1 MSSIANVPTCSNRIG
16 RGYPDVSAN
25 GQNVAIYYDGHF
37 SRVGGTSASAPIFSS
52 IINRIN
58 EERIA
63 IGKGPVGFI
72 NPTLY
77 AHPEVLNDVQNGTNL
92 GCVDGG
98 FPAVKGWVS
107 FKPPHSCSYVVV
119 MTVTDYRLRTL

>member
-1 MSSIANVPTCSNRIG
+1 M
-16 RGYPDVSAN
+16 
-25 GQNVAIYYDGHF
+25 YYEGSF
-37 SRVGGTSASAPIFSS
+37 TTAGGTSASAPIFSS
-52 IINRIN
+52 VINRIN

-77 AHPEVLNDVQNGTNL
+77 AHPEVLNDVYNGSNL

-98 FPAVKGWVS
+98 FAAVDGWVS
-107 FKPPHSCSYVVV
+107 AMHALFSCRQCH
-119 MTVTDYRLRTL
+119 MRG

>member
-1 MSSIANVPTCSNRIG
+1 M
-16 RGYPDVSAN
+16 
-25 GQNVAIYYDGHF
+25 
-37 SRVGGTSASAPIFSS
+37 
-52 IINRIN
+52 INRIN

-77 AHPEVLNDVQNGTNL
+77 AHPEVLNDVYNGTNL

-98 FPAVKGWVS
+98 FAAVDGWVS
-107 FKPPHSCSYVVV
+107 VIYALKFFLSIYMGRPYV
-119 MTVTDYRLRTL
+119 R

>member
-1 MSSIANVPTCSNRIG
+1 MFYA
-16 RGYPDVSAN
+16 A
-25 GQNVAIYYDGHF
+25 
-37 SRVGGTSASAPIFSS
+37 GGTSAAAPIFASV
-52 IINRIN
+52 INRIN

-63 IGKGPVGFI
+63 IGKAPVGFI

-77 AHPEVLNDVQNGTNL
+77 AHPEVLNDVYNGTNL

-107 FKPPHSCSYVVV
+107 LIPASFRQSHMRSPLIY
-119 MTVTDYRLRTL
+119 

>member
-1 MSSIANVPTCSNRIG
+1 M
-16 RGYPDVSAN
+16 
-25 GQNVAIYYDGHF
+25 YYEGSF
-37 SRVGGTSASAPIFSS
+37 TTAGGTSASAPIFSS
-52 IINRIN
+52 VINRIN

-77 AHPEVLNDVQNGTNL
+77 AHPEVLNDVYSGSNL

-98 FPAVKGWVS
+98 FAAVDGWVS
-107 FKPPHSCSYVVV
+107 AMHACSLFLLTMPYESL
-119 MTVTDYRLRTL
+119 TPVTNYCLRTL